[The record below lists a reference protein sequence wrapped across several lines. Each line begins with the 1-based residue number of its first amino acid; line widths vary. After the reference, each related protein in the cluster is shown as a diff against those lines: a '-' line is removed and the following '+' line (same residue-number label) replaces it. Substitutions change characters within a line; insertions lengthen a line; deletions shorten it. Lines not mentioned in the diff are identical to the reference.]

1 MGADRNEARDYG
13 RMVALS
19 QIGFE
24 MVGPIILGLVL
35 DNQFEW
41 SPWGVVCGAVLG
53 LVGGFAHLVLL
64 LRRFEDK
71 DSGSPTVPTFPP
83 DDPPGAD

>member
-13 RMVALS
+13 RMMALS

-35 DNQFEW
+35 DNQFGW
-41 SPWGVVCGAVLG
+41 SPWGVACGAVLG
-53 LVGGFAHLVLL
+53 LVDRKSTRLNSSHRL
-64 LRRFEDK
+64 
-71 DSGSPTVPTFPP
+71 
-83 DDPPGAD
+83 